1 MSVEDL
7 KFISDPMLFGR
18 HIVELN
24 STNNTL
30 VRSYV
35 WGLDLS
41 GTMDGA
47 GGVGGLLWVT
57 LHTASGPAA
66 GAHFAAYD
74 GNGNVV
80 ALVSATTGTE
90 TARYEYGPFGE
101 PIRLT
106 GPAANQNPFR
116 FSTKRTCNA
125 TDLVLYEYR
134 AYNPIIGRWLSR
146 DPIGE
151 EGAINLYV
159 FVANG
164 STYRVDRH
172 GLDFIDTVSSWAA
185 SAASSFVTFLTSVAD
200 SIKSSVSSEFMEEL
214 TSIGKQYLSKGN
226 GTWTVQYPRKTKDY
240 SGGTLQF
247 FWGAMYRVRVE
258 GCCVRVEG
266 GGFAGGRVKGPRFA
280 WLGGARLVGGATL
293 NVTGGLTWCYAQS
306 PDISGSGG
314 LTING
319 GLRWEADF
327 VVWGTGFRAF
337 IEGGLAGSW
346 SWDIPSLKYTGWS
359 AGVYVRGV
367 AEFLVAHEVRR
378 RHEFRYTW
386 GDMGHIGD

>member
-80 ALVSATTGTE
+80 ALLSATSGTD

-106 GPAANQNPFR
+106 GPAAALNPFR
-116 FSTKRTCNA
+116 FSTKRTCNT

-134 AYNPIIGRWLSR
+134 VYSPSLGRWLSR
-146 DPIGE
+146 DPIE
-151 EGAINLYV
+151 EMGMFNLYGAVLNDSVGKTDLYGLLRIEHWVQDQWTTLYIGVINGV
-159 FVANG
+159 FGTHYIAYGHYLLVWGETADG
-164 STYRVDRH
+164 YKFHAYGKDSAEGRFTFAALPATYR
-172 GLDFIDTVSSWAA
+172 LTVSGPVIADKGGACPIQCIGYTSEYIAYLGLKTPYIDLSITLAA
-185 SAASSFVTFLTSVAD
+185 STISITICAD
-200 SIKSSVSSEFMEEL
+200 GEI
-214 TSIGKQYLSKGN
+214 I
-226 GTWTVQYPRKTKDY
+226 
-240 SGGTLQF
+240 
-247 FWGAMYRVRVE
+247 VR
-258 GCCVRVEG
+258 
-266 GGFAGGRVKGPRFA
+266 
-280 WLGGARLVGGATL
+280 
-293 NVTGGLTWCYAQS
+293 
-306 PDISGSGG
+306 
-314 LTING
+314 
-319 GLRWEADF
+319 
-327 VVWGTGFRAF
+327 
-337 IEGGLAGSW
+337 
-346 SWDIPSLKYTGWS
+346 
-359 AGVYVRGV
+359 
-367 AEFLVAHEVRR
+367 
-378 RHEFRYTW
+378 
-386 GDMGHIGD
+386 